1 MHLTRSFLFV
11 AALAGA
17 LPAAFAARDAA
28 QSADT
33 APTVSVERQGRITHI
48 ALASGALLRSTDQE
62 VQGVRALHVPG
73 SAALAVVWSETDSHG
88 VTTPWYAISLDGQT
102 LARAQATAYTIGM
115 DQAKFDPLVELPDFA
130 SSPFAWDG
138 EIFLVQFHTQVLAEY
153 RAALEGAGAR
163 VYDHLVNHTLLARM
177 TPAVR
182 AQVESLEIVRWVGPF
197 HPELRLE
204 PGIVEGYAAETLA
217 ADQTYTL
224 AVWERG
230 IEQKEL
236 VAGRVR
242 ALGGVAFDVQPE
254 GFLFQTKL
262 SPSMLRAVVGMPEV
276 AALSRWFPGGTDMD
290 VARAFSGANYLETQ
304 TGFTGQGVRGEVF
317 DTGVRTSHVAFA
329 HDGGVLLHGPNST
342 DTSHGTSTTGICF
355 GDGSSNAAG
364 RGILPNGKIVF
375 GVSIPYL
382 NAGYINRY
390 AFTAQI
396 IDPAQPYQCVF
407 QTNSTGSSQVTTY
420 TPISQMMDDILFG
433 NNIVILQSQSNL
445 NSQNSRP
452 EAWAKNI
459 VSVGGINHNNTL
471 SKADDAWGGA
481 SIGPATDG
489 RIKPDLAH
497 FYDDIL
503 CTSSSSNTSY
513 TTSFGGTS
521 GATPI
526 TAAHFGL
533 FFQMWH
539 NNVWGNNATGATV
552 FESRSSARLARAA
565 LINTASQ
572 WTFSG
577 AGHNLTRTH
586 QGWGAVDMAK
596 LYDTRNET
604 FYVDETDVLNNLQ
617 TKTYLLNVNA
627 GEPELKAT
635 LVYRDPKAVN
645 FAGVH
650 RINNLSLR
658 VTSPSATVYWGN
670 NGLNANMW
678 SPAGG
683 AENNVD
689 VVENV
694 FVQNPAAGTWTV
706 EVLGSDINTD
716 VVPGTAGNNADFAL
730 WVTGVSDP
738 CPTPSTYC
746 TAKITSTLTSPSI
759 GFTGTPSQA
768 TNNLVIT
775 LADAVPGKPGL
786 VIWGQ
791 SSASTPFQ
799 GGFLCVGGTIV
810 RGPGLTIS
818 GAGTATTPI
827 PITGA
832 MVGTTEFFQWWF
844 RDPPAPFGTGLSNA
858 LQVQYCP

>member
-1 MHLTRSFLFV
+1 MHRTRSFLFV

-17 LPAAFAARDAA
+17 LPAAFAAPRA
-28 QSADT
+28 QSADV
-33 APTVSVERQGRITHI
+33 APTIAVERDGRITHL
-48 ALASGALLRSTDQE
+48 ALQSGAVVRSTDQA
-62 VQGVRALHVPG
+62 VQDVRVMNVPG
-73 SAALAVVWSETDSHG
+73 SSALAITWNEADAAG
-88 VTTPWYAISLDGQT
+88 GTTPWYAISLDGAS
-102 LARAQATAYTIGM
+102 LSRAQATAYSIAM
-115 DQAKFDPLVELPDFA
+115 SQATFDPLAGLPDFSHSA
-130 SSPFAWDG
+130 FTWDG
-138 EIFLVQFHTQVLAEY
+138 EIYMVQFHTQVLAEY
-153 RAALEGAGAR
+153 RAALEAAGAR

-182 AQVESLEIVRWVGPF
+182 AQVEALEVVRWVGAF

-204 PGIVEGYAAETLA
+204 PGIAEDFAAETLA
-217 ADQTYTL
+217 ADQTYTV

-230 IEQKEL
+230 IEQKQL
-236 VAGRVR
+236 VADRVT
-242 ALGGVAFDVQPE
+242 AMGGVAFDVQPE

-262 SPSMLRAVVGMPEV
+262 SPSMLSAVIGMPEV
-276 AALSRWFPGGTDMD
+276 AAASRWFPGGVDMD
-290 VARAFSGANYLETQ
+290 IARQFSGADYLETQ

-317 DTGVRTSHVAFA
+317 DTGVRTTHVAFA
-329 HDGGVLLHGPNST
+329 HDGGVLLHGPNSS
-342 DTSHGTSTTGICF
+342 DDSHGTSTTGICF
-355 GDGSSNAAG
+355 GDGSGNPAG
-364 RGILPNGKIVF
+364 RGVLPNGKIIF

-382 NAGYINRY
+382 NAGHVNRY

-396 IDPAQPYQCVF
+396 IDPGQPYQCVF

-433 NNIVILQSQSNL
+433 NDIVILQSQSNL

-459 VSVGGINHNNTL
+459 VSVGGINHGNTL
-471 SKADDAWGGA
+471 TKVGDNWGGA

-497 FYDDIL
+497 FYDSIL
-503 CTSSSSNTSY
+503 CTSDSSTTSY

-539 NNVWGNNATGATV
+539 NNVWNNGATGATV
-552 FESRSSARLARAA
+552 FDSRSSARLARAA
-565 LINTASQ
+565 MINTASQ

-577 AGHNLTRTH
+577 AAHNLTRTH

-617 TKTYLLNVNA
+617 TQTYSLNVGA

-658 VTSPSATVYWGN
+658 VTSPTATVYWGN

-678 SPAGG
+678 SPSGG
-683 AENNVD
+683 AENNLD

-694 FVQNPAAGTWTV
+694 FVQNPTPGTWLV

-716 VVPGTAGNNADFAL
+716 VVPSVAGNNADFAL
-730 WVTGVSDP
+730 WVTGVADP
-738 CPTPSTYC
+738 CPAPSNFC
-746 TAKITSTLTSPSI
+746 TAKTTSIATQPSI
-759 GFTGTPSQA
+759 SFTGTPSQA
-768 TNNLVIT
+768 INNFVVT
-775 LADAVPGKPGL
+775 LANAVPSKPGL
-786 VIWGQ
+786 VIWG
-791 SSASTPFQ
+791 SSSNSAPFQ
-799 GGFLCVGGTIV
+799 GGFLCVGGTPT
-810 RGPGLTIS
+810 RGPGIMITP
-818 GAGTATTPI
+818 AGTATTAI
-827 PITGA
+827 PVTGA
-832 MVGTTEFFQWWF
+832 MVGTTEYFQWWF
-844 RDPPAPFGTGLSNA
+844 RDPPAAFGTGLSNG